1 MWDLQSEGSV
11 KMVKVIPIGFID
23 NTGTGKAHQ
32 SNTIYS
38 SNGLCPCLCSMQ
50 KRYGGLQT
58 KVIVYEKSDNSNFKE
73 YGEFR

>member
-32 SNTIYS
+32 
-38 SNGLCPCLCSMQ
+38 LHH
-50 KRYGGLQT
+50 
-58 KVIVYEKSDNSNFKE
+58 
-73 YGEFR
+73 

>member
-1 MWDLQSEGSV
+1 MRIQ
-11 KMVKVIPIGFID
+11 KVISVGFID

-38 SNGLCPCLCSMQ
+38 SIGLSPCLCSMQ

-58 KVIVYEKSDNSNFKE
+58 KVLVMEKHGANNSNFKE
-73 YGEFR
+73 YGEF

>member
-1 MWDLQSEGSV
+1 MIK
-11 KMVKVIPIGFID
+11 KMIKVISVGFID

-38 SNGLCPCLCSMQ
+38 SCGICPCLCSMQ

-58 KVIVYEKSDNSNFKE
+58 KVLVYETNNSDFKE
-73 YGEFR
+73 YGELG